1 MAVESKNIFFFPNY
15 FFPKLSAV
23 DEDKKAGYNYK
34 PLFTNKVVLP
44 QLCFINIPN
53 PKLIS
58 TKHNPNLIEFEDPSP
73 CLMEEAEPIKVVRS
87 AVSDFLLKRFE
98 ERQMF
103 TPIDTKGMMYFLKKD
118 RLLAPFEKR
127 ALLEVGQEDEDEN
140 EIMISALNSAL
151 VSIQAD
157 TEAVNCYYRGNS
169 DDVYKERVCV
179 LAIQPDK
186 LVNELLPVSLHLED
200 LALSPEELF
209 PNLDE
214 LQALELERL
223 RALRAENY

>member
-1 MAVESKNIFFFPNY
+1 
-15 FFPKLSAV
+15 
-23 DEDKKAGYNYK
+23 
-34 PLFTNKVVLP
+34 
-44 QLCFINIPN
+44 
-53 PKLIS
+53 
-58 TKHNPNLIEFEDPSP
+58 
-73 CLMEEAEPIKVVRS
+73 MEEAEPIKVVRS
-87 AVSDFLLKRFE
+87 AVSGFLLKRFE

-103 TPIDTKGMMYFLKKD
+103 TPIDTEDMMYFLKKD

-127 ALLEVGQEDEDEN
+127 ALLEVGQEDEDEY
-140 EIMISALNSAL
+140 EILISALNYAL

-157 TEAVNCYYRGNS
+157 TEAVNCYYRGN
-169 DDVYKERVCV
+169 KRVCV

-214 LQALELERL
+214 LQARELERL

>member
-1 MAVESKNIFFFPNY
+1 
-15 FFPKLSAV
+15 
-23 DEDKKAGYNYK
+23 
-34 PLFTNKVVLP
+34 
-44 QLCFINIPN
+44 
-53 PKLIS
+53 
-58 TKHNPNLIEFEDPSP
+58 
-73 CLMEEAEPIKVVRS
+73 MEEAEPIKVVRS
-87 AVSDFLLKRFE
+87 AVSGFLLKRFE

-103 TPIDTKGMMYFLKKD
+103 TPIDTEGMMYFLKKD

-127 ALLEVGQEDEDEN
+127 ALLEVGQEDEDED
-140 EIMISALNSAL
+140 EILIFALNYAL